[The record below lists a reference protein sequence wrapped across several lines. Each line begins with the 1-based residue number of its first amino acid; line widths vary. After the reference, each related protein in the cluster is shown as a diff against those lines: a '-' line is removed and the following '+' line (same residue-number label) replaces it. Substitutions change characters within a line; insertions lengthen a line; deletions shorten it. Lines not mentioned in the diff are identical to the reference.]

1 MAVNADKPHLWK
13 ADIAA
18 SVDLFNS
25 WFLEFAPRSYRE
37 ARIGATKQVDHALR
51 MTNDLK
57 AITTDAL
64 KQHPAIL
71 PALRMATCPPIARDR
86 LIGLAGT
93 NRNLVTALEA
103 GRLPAR
109 AKTEALEEDLRKIV
123 GVIAKM
129 LDLDIFPWLTKGNEA
144 TDEDR
149 CRASIIVADRLSGA
163 VSNPVIRNAQE
174 RRQLAVIEKYL
185 DDLGYRRITV
195 DERRRFPEL
204 PAGTYGFHVN
214 VAVRN
219 SNGNTVNIP
228 VDAVIQRRKARRREI
243 PVLIEAKSAG
253 DFANTNK
260 RRKEEATKVR
270 QLKATY
276 GEGIRFIL
284 FLRGYFDSG
293 YLGYEAAEGID
304 WVWEHRIGDMR
315 KLGL

>member
-13 ADIAA
+13 TDIAA

-25 WFLEFAPRSYRE
+25 WFLEFAPQAYRK
-37 ARIGATKQVDHALR
+37 ARVEATKQVDHALQV
-51 MTNDLK
+51 TNDLK
-57 AITTDAL
+57 AITTNVL

-71 PALRMATCPPIARDR
+71 SALRMATCPPIARDR

-93 NRNLVTALEA
+93 NRNLVTTLEA
-103 GRLPAR
+103 GRLPVR
-109 AKTEALEEDLRKIV
+109 AKTEALEEGFRKIV

-129 LDLDIFPWLTKGNEA
+129 LDLDIFPWLTEGDEA

-174 RRQLAVIEKYL
+174 RRQLAAIQEYL
-185 DDLGYRRITV
+185 DGLGYRLATT

-219 SNGNTVNIP
+219 SSGGTVNIP
-228 VDAVIQRRKARRREI
+228 VDAAIQRRKARRGEI
-243 PVLIEAKSAG
+243 PILIEAKSAG

-304 WVWEHRIGDMR
+304 WVWEHRIEDMR